1 MVSISVCMIVKNEER
16 VLARCLDSLA
26 GLYEELIIVDTGST
40 DETKEIAGR
49 YTDKIYNFEW
59 IGDFSAARNY
69 AFSKASCDYIYSA
82 DADEIV
88 DEENRNRF
96 LQLKSVLDSRIE
108 IVQMYYDNQLEHGT
122 VYNFNKEYRPKLY
135 KRLRQFIWEEPVHEA
150 VRLSPLVFDSDIA
163 IIHKP
168 EGSHAKRDFSYYIK
182 ELEKSGQLSS
192 RLYSMYARELFV
204 SGEAEDFKA
213 ARPYFKQR
221 LHCGELN
228 EDARKETE
236 CVLAKCARL
245 FDEEREFFTL
255 ALHHVAD
262 GHGSAEMCYELG
274 CYYQNLKLY
283 EEASIWFLNAAYETE
298 SILNIHYS
306 NDYPL
311 FRLAECAK
319 SLGDNEGADRYQK
332 LAEEFQ
338 LPEGEELL

>member
-16 VLARCLDSLA
+16 VLARCLDSLS

-40 DETKEIAGR
+40 DRTKEIAGR
-49 YTDKIYNFEW
+49 YTDKVYDFQW

-82 DADEIV
+82 DADEV
-88 DEENRNRF
+88 LDKENHTRF

-135 KRLRQFIWEEPVHEA
+135 KRLREFIWEEPVHEA

-168 EGSHAKRDFSYYIK
+168 ESNHAKRDFSYYIK
-182 ELEKSGQLSS
+182 ELEKSGQLSL
-192 RLYSMYARELFV
+192 RLYSMYARELLV
-204 SGEAEDFKA
+204 SGEPEDFKA
-213 ARPYFKQR
+213 AQPYFNQR
-221 LHCGELN
+221 LHSGELS
-228 EDARKETE
+228 EDARRETE
-236 CVLAKCARL
+236 CVLARFARL
-245 FDEEREFFTL
+245 FGEEREFFTL

-274 CYYQNLKLY
+274 CYYQGIMLY

-311 FRLAECAK
+311 LRLAECAK
-319 SLGDNEGADRYQK
+319 SLGDNERAEHYQK

-338 LPEGEELL
+338 LPQGD